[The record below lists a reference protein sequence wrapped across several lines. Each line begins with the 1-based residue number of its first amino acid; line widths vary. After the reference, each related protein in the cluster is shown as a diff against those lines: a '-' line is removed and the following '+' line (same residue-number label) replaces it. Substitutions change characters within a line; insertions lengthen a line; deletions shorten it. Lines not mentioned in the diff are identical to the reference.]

1 MSATIRKAGTP
12 LHSLAIV
19 IALMAGTSAWAS
31 DNPATGGSPPA
42 GNAPSSIVDDFHRLI
57 DSHQLT
63 ELRTTYNGSYG
74 ASLLFQPDKLSYYIA
89 LFHGKDFWRVI
100 RTDSYDDAENI
111 YHTFVAQTEE
121 LAKVDLDTLRL
132 KATKDYTDHLV
143 AMNQQRL
150 QNLERDSEYQRQQA
164 QQVAAQQQQASQQSS
179 TLTADLRAST
189 SELDAVKERIHA
201 LESQQANPSL
211 TLPPSEHLS
220 SPSSPASAPTP
231 ADAQAAPGS
240 ASSTASTTR

>member
-1 MSATIRKAGTP
+1 MSATIRKAVKSIFP
-12 LHSLAIV
+12 LAMVMTLATG
-19 IALMAGTSAWAS
+19 ASAWAS
-31 DNPATGGSPPA
+31 DNQATAATPPA
-42 GNAPSSIVDDFHRLI
+42 PGAPSSIVDDFHRLI

-100 RTDSYDDAENI
+100 RTDNYDDAENI
-111 YHTFVAQTEE
+111 YHTFVAQTEQ

-132 KATKDYTDHLV
+132 KATKDYTDRLV

-150 QNLERDSEYQRQQA
+150 QNLERDSEYQRQQT

-189 SELDAVKERIHA
+189 NELDAVKERIHA

-211 TLPPSEHLS
+211 TLPPSEHSL
-220 SPSSPASAPTP
+220 SPSGSTSAPIP